1 MPPTHTAL
9 DHVTDHAP
17 TATVE
22 QLMSDHV
29 FINQPI
35 NTKTSGDDVTVQSRD
50 DVPMSGD
57 VCSIRWRAQVFLAA
71 LITTANQR
79 SGTGGTGHGAGGV
92 GWMGGLQPFSATGS
106 KTHSP

>member
-50 DVPMSGD
+50 DDVSMLGGD
-57 VCSIRWRAQVFLAA
+57 VCIRRRQVFLAA
-71 LITTANQR
+71 LITTAANQR
-79 SGTGGTGHGAGGV
+79 LGTGGTSKVGGRRE
-92 GWMGGLQPFSATGS
+92 ATG
-106 KTHSP
+106 